1 MRLTRA
7 TLRAAFFGL
16 GTLFLLTGCGCLK
29 MPHKESAK
37 AAKLAKAREEY
48 DRLAKKAD
56 AGDPKAARDL
66 AKWCYTHD
74 DDSERAK
81 HWLQVA
87 AQNGDGDAARLAQQV
102 EDWR

>member
-7 TLRAAFFGL
+7 FLRAALLGL
-16 GTLFLLTGCGCLK
+16 GTLFLQTGCGCLK
-29 MPHKESAK
+29 LPHASNPKEVKLEKARQEYARLAAK
-37 AAKLAKAREEY
+37 AN
-48 DRLAKKAD
+48 
-56 AGDPKAARDL
+56 AGDSKAARDL

-74 DDSERAK
+74 EDSERAK